1 LKSDFRNSAR
11 AKPFDITLAFENV
24 VASTVLQSQLGEV
37 DYALERNV
45 VLMQLPGR
53 EDTGTACVIRGRR
66 GYSREIPV
74 QQEKFSY

>member
-1 LKSDFRNSAR
+1 MWSRPLSFNPDSV
-11 AKPFDITLAFENV
+11 E
-24 VASTVLQSQLGEV
+24 GEV